1 MMNATGSDIM
11 TFFNTDLAMLGDSWS
26 PSFPEWVIIRQDVIS
41 ISCLIG
47 LELRHNFFI
56 GTGSNFRN
64 PVSCTG
70 PFWRKLVP
78 KSLLTLSLPQLKIA
92 FALQAFESV

>member
-1 MMNATGSDIM
+1 MNATGSDIM
-11 TFFNTDLAMLGDSWS
+11 TFFNTDFAMLGDSWS
-26 PSFPEWVIIRQDVIS
+26 PSFSEWVIIRQDVIS
-41 ISCLIG
+41 ISCLTS

-64 PVSCTG
+64 PVSCTD
-70 PFWRKLVP
+70 PFWRKLVS